1 LPKWTSGSAIGN
13 SQIFDNG
20 TSVGINNASPSSIYV
35 LDVNARDVS
44 YNTRFYQPS
53 SSTSAYNSIF
63 ISGAMTSAN
72 AYFGIGGSATGNTSF
87 RDAVVIGSQ
96 SSHPLVFNTSDTE
109 RARITSAGRL
119 LLGTTTDGGQRLQVQ
134 GTTLLNGQT
143 TIRGTTNNDTTN
155 ILRIEQANQNGR
167 FLVNAAGQVVIAGDG
182 FQSSESFVSIERN
195 AFNPTSGGASHTSLR
210 VTPTINQTGGANGI
224 TRGLY
229 VNPTLTAAADWRS
242 IEWSNNS
249 GWGLYGAGTA
259 NNYLGGRLSIA
270 TTNAPR
276 RLNIEQ
282 ANGSTAASIGLY
294 SSGTLVSVI
303 GIDTASTTDLQIAT
317 AQSIRFYAS
326 STIGNIVTDPT
337 NERMR
342 LTTAGRLLL
351 GTTTESTFLLDVNG
365 TARVSGDL
373 FGSSNFLN
381 RTNSGGYYSGTSDN
395 FGFWYTGSVGNI
407 SLANAQP
414 IVFSTANTERLR
426 ITSGGNLLVGTT
438 TDSGEKFQVNGT
450 ARFTSRVYSQ
460 LTINSSTISN
470 STSDASFLLVAPTT
484 TNYFGGIIGW
494 AEGNLAASISAYDDG
509 TGGALGLV
517 FNTGNNTTLSERLR
531 ITSTGNVGIGT
542 SSLST
547 SAILQVDSTTKGFL
561 PPRMTNAQRTAISSP
576 AVGLIVYCTDAVE
589 GLYVYKS
596 TGWTFVI

>member
-1 LPKWTSGSAIGN
+1 
-13 SQIFDNG
+13 
-20 TSVGINNASPSSIYV
+20 
-35 LDVNARDVS
+35 
-44 YNTRFYQPS
+44 
-53 SSTSAYNSIF
+53 
-63 ISGAMTSAN
+63 
-72 AYFGIGGSATGNTSF
+72 
-87 RDAVVIGSQ
+87 
-96 SSHPLVFNTSDTE
+96 
-109 RARITSAGRL
+109 
-119 LLGTTTDGGQRLQVQ
+119 
-134 GTTLLNGQT
+134 
-143 TIRGTTNNDTTN
+143 
-155 ILRIEQANQNGR
+155 
-167 FLVNAAGQVVIAGDG
+167 
-182 FQSSESFVSIERN
+182 
-195 AFNPTSGGASHTSLR
+195 
-210 VTPTINQTGGANGI
+210 
-224 TRGLY
+224 
-229 VNPTLTAAADWRS
+229 
-242 IEWSNNS
+242 
-249 GWGLYGAGTA
+249 
-259 NNYLGGRLSIA
+259 
-270 TTNAPR
+270 
-276 RLNIEQ
+276 
-282 ANGSTAASIGLY
+282 
-294 SSGTLVSVI
+294 
-303 GIDTASTTDLQIAT
+303 
-317 AQSIRFYAS
+317 
-326 STIGNIVTDPT
+326 
-337 NERMR
+337 
-342 LTTAGRLLL
+342 L

-438 TDSGEKFQVNGT
+438 SDSGELFQVNGT